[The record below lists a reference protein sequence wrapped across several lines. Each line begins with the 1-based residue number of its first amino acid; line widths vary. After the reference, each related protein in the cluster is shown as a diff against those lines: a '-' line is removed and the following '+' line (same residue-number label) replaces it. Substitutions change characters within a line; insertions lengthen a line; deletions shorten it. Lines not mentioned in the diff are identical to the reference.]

1 MNTRKEFDRGYLE
14 SLGFTKL
21 KSVAKAV
28 AKERG
33 IEGIMKGGKAAVV
46 ERLVAMGEA
55 ESAAASSA
63 RAARQLGLEGR
74 ETTSEWGQ
82 VLFDMDNDGDP
93 DLVVL
98 NGGYEGPYQL
108 GTFRPY
114 IYMRWKRPPNQ
125 VRCCC
130 GGGGRAVRES
140 ERGRGDGGG
149 AVLSG
154 HHRDGGAGRRS
165 VPPVL
170 VSPNASF
177 DAG

>member
-1 MNTRKEFDRGYLE
+1 MTTRKEFDRGYLE

-33 IEGIMKGGKAAVV
+33 IDGIMKGGKAAVV
-46 ERLVAMGEA
+46 DRLVAMGEA
-55 ESAAASSA
+55 ETAAATTA
-63 RAARQLGLEGR
+63 AAARQLGLDGR
-74 ETTSEWGQ
+74 DTTSEWGQ

-108 GTFRPY
+108 GTLRPRSCAEAP
-114 IYMRWKRPPNQ
+114 ITK
-125 VRCCC
+125 C
-130 GGGGRAVRES
+130 GVGGRAVREP
-140 ERGRGDGGG
+140 ERGRGNGGG

-154 HHRDGGAGRRS
+154 HHPDGGAGRRS
-165 VPPVL
+165 VPTVL
-170 VSPNASF
+170 VRGPQRF
-177 DAG
+177 G